1 MKLHISMRTRKKL
14 FGALF
19 ISPLIIGMALFFI
32 RPLIQTIIY
41 AFSTL
46 KIEQDSMTVIP
57 VGFKH
62 FREALFVDESYV
74 RTVVDSVLAMLYQ
87 TPVILLF
94 SLYIAI
100 LLNQKFVGRW
110 IFRVLF
116 FIPVIAISGIVI
128 RILNQDYL
136 EQMIQSGSAES
147 GLISVMD
154 MTRFTALLNIPDGLL
169 DPVISVVNDIFD
181 LTWRSGI
188 QILIFLAGLQTVPSS
203 LYESAVIDGVT
214 GWEKFWKITFPLIT
228 PMVFMNAIF
237 TIVDNFTNSSNP
249 VIMLIAQQSANM
261 KMEYAAGLSLMYL
274 LMVLVVIGV
283 FYAVVGRFIVYLDDR

>member
-1 MKLHISMRTRKKL
+1 MKLRISMRTRKQL

-19 ISPLIIGMALFFI
+19 ISPLLLGMVFFFI
-32 RPLIQTIIY
+32 RPLIQTITY
-41 AFSTL
+41 AFSKL
-46 KIEQDSMTVIP
+46 VIEQGGLTVIP
-57 VGFKH
+57 VGWKN
-62 FREALFVDESYV
+62 FREGLFVDERYV
-74 RTVVDSVLAMLYQ
+74 RTVAESVLTMLYQ

-94 SLYIAI
+94 SLYIAV
-100 LLNQKFVGRW
+100 LLNQKFRGRW

-136 EQMIQSGSAES
+136 EQMLQSGGAES

-154 MTRFTALLNIPDGLL
+154 MTGFTSLLSIPDGLL
-169 DPVISVVNDIFD
+169 DPLISVVNDIFD

-188 QILIFLAGLQTVPSS
+188 QILIFLAGLQTVPAS

-228 PMVFMNAIF
+228 PMVLMNAIY

-249 VIMLIAQQSANM
+249 VIILIAEQSANM

-274 LMVLVVIGV
+274 LMVLVVV
-283 FYAVVGRFIVYLDDR
+283 VAVYGLASRFIVYLDR

>member
-1 MKLHISMRTRKKL
+1 MKLRISMRTRKQL

-19 ISPLIIGMALFFI
+19 ISPLLLGMVVFFI
-32 RPLIQTIIY
+32 RPLIQTITY
-41 AFSTL
+41 AFSKL
-46 KIEQDSMTVIP
+46 VIEQGGLTVIP
-57 VGFKH
+57 VGWKN
-62 FREALFVDESYV
+62 FREGLFVDERYV
-74 RTVVDSVLAMLYQ
+74 RTVAESVLTMLYQ

-94 SLYIAI
+94 SLYIAV
-100 LLNQKFVGRW
+100 LLNQKFRGRW

-136 EQMIQSGSAES
+136 EQMLQSGGAES

-154 MTRFTALLNIPDGLL
+154 MTGFTSLLSIPDGLL
-169 DPVISVVNDIFD
+169 DPLISVVNDIFD

-188 QILIFLAGLQTVPSS
+188 QILIFLAGLQTVPAS

-228 PMVFMNAIF
+228 PMVLMNAIY

-249 VIMLIAQQSANM
+249 VIILIAEQSANM

-274 LMVLVVIGV
+274 LMVLVVV
-283 FYAVVGRFIVYLDDR
+283 VAVYGLASRFIVYLDR